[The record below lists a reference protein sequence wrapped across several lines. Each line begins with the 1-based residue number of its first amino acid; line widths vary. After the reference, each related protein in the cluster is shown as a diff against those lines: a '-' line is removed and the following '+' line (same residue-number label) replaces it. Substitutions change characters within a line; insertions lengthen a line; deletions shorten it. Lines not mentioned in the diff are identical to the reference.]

1 MSDNLNSVRDTYD
14 QVADE
19 YARRIFGELRNK
31 PLDCQLLDR
40 FAAATAGRGEVCD
53 MGCGPGHVAR
63 HLRDAG
69 AAAFGL
75 DLSPRMLEQARRLNP
90 GIRFHQG
97 DMLALDLPADSL
109 AGITAFYAIVNLPP
123 AILPTVFREMHRV
136 LQPDGLLLLAFH
148 NGNEQRHLTEFL
160 DLPVD
165 LDFYLLPAGA
175 VRLLLEGTGFLIEE
189 IIERDPYPE
198 VEHPTRRAY
207 IFARKAGSSP
217 QP

>member
-1 MSDNLNSVRDTYD
+1 MSDTRNSIRDTYD
-14 QVADE
+14 TVADE
-19 YARRIFGELRNK
+19 YARRIFDELRNK
-31 PLDCQLLDR
+31 PLDRQLLDR

-53 MGCGPGHVAR
+53 MGCGPGHIAR
-63 HLRDAG
+63 YLYDAG

-90 GIRFHQG
+90 GMRFHQG

-109 AGITAFYAIVNLPP
+109 AGITAFYAIVNLSP

-136 LQPDGLLLLAFH
+136 LQPDGLVLLAFH

-165 LDFYLLPAGA
+165 LEFYLYPPA
-175 VRLLLEGTGFLIEE
+175 RLAHLLESAGFIIEE
-189 IIERDPYPE
+189 ILERDPYPE

-217 QP
+217 RP